1 MVKINNEEQKA
12 RFEIVLENMDPED
25 LQILTNWGGE
35 LYRDGIIA
43 GTIFGAAGVLIGMG
57 VYKAVSYFKVK
68 GVKES
73 GCN

>member
-12 RFEIVLENMDPED
+12 RFEILLGYMDPED
-25 LQILTNWGGE
+25 LQIMTNWGGE

-43 GTIFGAAGVLIGMG
+43 GAAGVLIGLG
-57 VYKAVSYFKVK
+57 VCKVVSWLKVK